1 MNNTKRWVLWFL
13 LVNCWTWGWFQG
25 TWLRVYSFIT
35 HIIQRRKLKYRKV
48 KKIPKFSSR
57 LLVKVKDDSGAHN
70 MLNIPIFHSFWDG
83 YKVRFPQ
90 ISLFYQH
97 SVTVLFPFP
106 ATINN
111 QNTYLWI
118 HTYCRTPDQG
128 SANYRPQDKFSL
140 LPVFVQSACQ
150 EYLFIFKCL
159 KKRQK
164 NNNIRGHTIEKYEF
178 VCSYMVLLEHIHAH

>member
-1 MNNTKRWVLWFL
+1 MNITKWWVLWFL

-25 TWLRVYSFIT
+25 TWLRECILIT

-57 LLVKVKDDSGAHN
+57 LLVKVKDDSGGHN
-70 MLNIPIFHSFWDG
+70 MLNIPIFHCFWDG
-83 YKVRFPQ
+83 YKMRFPQ
-90 ISLFYQH
+90 ISLFNQY

-111 QNTYLWI
+111 ENLYIWI
-118 HTYCRTPDQG
+118 HTYCWMPDQG

-150 EYLFIFKCL
+150 EYLYIFKWL
-159 KKRQK
+159 KKGKRIIK
-164 NNNIRGHTIEKYEF
+164 EDIKIKKSEF
-178 VCSYMVLLEHIHAH
+178 ECSYIVLLEHIHAH